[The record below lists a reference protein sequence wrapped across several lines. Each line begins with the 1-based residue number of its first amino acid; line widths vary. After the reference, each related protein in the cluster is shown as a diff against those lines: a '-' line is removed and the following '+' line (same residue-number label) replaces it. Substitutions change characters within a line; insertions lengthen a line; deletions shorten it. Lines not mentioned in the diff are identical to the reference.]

1 MPATKQIT
9 KRSCCTAIFIITQ
22 RLINQQRGSR
32 LIKGINIFSTSLLLV
47 IYLRFCGYFVIVFW
61 QLFSPHSNR
70 NKVLEYLFREWLS
83 FALSALRMMVFKF
96 FLKEPHRNLLQNLP
110 GTIQFCQPLRYA
122 DLTKAKIINNTNR
135 KIIAI
140 IIYEWAFW

>member
-1 MPATKQIT
+1 MPAAQQIT

-47 IYLRFCGYFVIVFW
+47 IYLRFCGYFVIVLW
-61 QLFSPHSNR
+61 QLFSPYSNR

-83 FALSALRMMVFKF
+83 FALSALRMMIFKF

-110 GTIQFCQPLRYA
+110 GTIQFCQPLPVRRFNQG
-122 DLTKAKIINNTNR
+122 KNN
-135 KIIAI
+135 KQ
-140 IIYEWAFW
+140 YK